1 MTTAVA
7 RCTNA
12 RGRTQTADVACWE
25 RCSSPPHWSSR
36 EYDTCIHTRHTYVD
50 ISLQADAYFPVQTYS
65 GCTLVY
71 TGTRTLELN
80 ASFTSVFYSVVLMH
94 TFRQKH
100 TVHTNTSGHLVRLF
114 HTQTHTQSS
123 AFPIPPCCLLYIV
136 KSYCRYYVAA
146 PFMLVF
152 SLSTG
157 HYNLQ
162 GIHTES
168 FHLLCDG
175 NYSLCQCIYLKY

>member
-1 MTTAVA
+1 M
-7 RCTNA
+7 
-12 RGRTQTADVACWE
+12 QTAGVACWE

-36 EYDTCIHTRHTYVD
+36 ECDTCIHTHDTHTR
-50 ISLQADAYFPVQTYS
+50 ISACKQTCIFWCKLAYSV
-65 GCTLVY
+65 CTLVY
-71 TGTRTLELN
+71 ACTHTLELN
-80 ASFTSVFYSVVLMH
+80 ASYTSVFYSVVLMH

-136 KSYCRYYVAA
+136 KSFCRYYVAA
-146 PFMLVF
+146 PFILVF

-162 GIHTES
+162 GIHTDS
-168 FHLLCDG
+168 FHLLWWEFFIMPMYISKIQT
-175 NYSLCQCIYLKY
+175 NQR